1 MTNTPSFIPVPLGLD
16 NYLDDTVLRQMIED
30 VESSGADVV
39 AFHASH
45 GVVIVPVNPPHKGV
59 GGCFACLARRWQIL
73 RVEEERNTLESGGE
87 MLAVD
92 PLSLSEEP
100 FKSIINSVINAMPS
114 AWPCTPKG
122 YTMVYSL
129 KADSNEIS
137 AIPLIADSSC
147 PRCFS
152 VIACPESASEIHLR
166 PRLKKSVDDNR
177 TTKVRDYGIEP
188 DAFANPICGMLG
200 PVVGRGYDSTTTAM
214 ATGYHRVRGGVSE
227 IHEFFWSGHANNF
240 EDSVLLGILEGIER
254 HSGLIPRRYAPAM
267 VASYSSVK
275 DRAIDPR
282 LVTLYPSEFY
292 EHLPHRFTKFTEQLE
307 IPWVWAWSLRD
318 SKPLLV
324 PLIFSYYLNADAS
337 TNFVAECSNGCAT
350 GGSLEEAALFGLM
363 ELIERDAFVT
373 AWFSKAPL
381 PEIDVAA
388 IREDDVRHMINR
400 LAMLGYDVRA
410 FDNRVDFP
418 FPVVSAVAVRR
429 DGGQG
434 ALCYAAG
441 SGFDPIDAF
450 RGALCEIASYVP
462 GFEDRVNANRE
473 LIDAIV
479 QDYRKCTELKHHALL
494 HGASEMRWASDFLLK
509 QEQSV
514 RRLDDLY
521 EDWYQSRPR
530 NRDLAEDL
538 KFVVETLAKKGFD
551 ALVVDQTSPEQESLN
566 LFTVSTIVPG
576 LVPIDFGWTMQ
587 RGPLMPRVRNAPVE
601 AGWFEAPLKYED
613 LNPVPH
619 PFP

>member
-1 MTNTPSFIPVPLGLD
+1 MTTAPSFFPVPLGLD
-16 NYLDDTVLRQMIED
+16 NYLDDTVLGRMIED

-39 AFHASH
+39 AFYVSH
-45 GVVIVPVNPPHKGV
+45 GVVLAPVTPPHEGV

-92 PLSLSEEP
+92 PLFLTEEP
-100 FKSIINSVINAMPS
+100 FKSIIDSTINAMPS
-114 AWPCTPKG
+114 EWPCSPKG
-122 YTMVYSL
+122 YTKVYSF
-129 KADSNEIS
+129 KADSVEFS
-137 AIPLIADSSC
+137 SFPLIADSGC

-152 VIACPESASEIHLR
+152 MNACPENASEIR
-166 PRLKKSVDDNR
+166 PQPRLKESVEDSR

-200 PVVGRGYDSTTTAM
+200 PVAGRGYDSTSTAM
-214 ATGYHRVRGGVSE
+214 VTGYHRVRGDFNE
-227 IHEFFWSGHANNF
+227 LHEFFWSGHANNF
-240 EDSVLLGILEGIER
+240 EDSTLLAILEGLER
-254 HSGLIPRRYAPAM
+254 HSGLIPRRYEPAM

-282 LVTLYPSEFY
+282 AVTLFPSEFY
-292 EHLPHRFTKFTEQLE
+292 KYLPHRFTEFTEHLE

-318 SKPLLV
+318 SRPLLV

-400 LAMLGYDVRA
+400 LAMQGYDVRA
-410 FDNRVDFP
+410 FDNRVDLP

-441 SGFDPIDAF
+441 SGFNPIDAF

-462 GFEDRVNANRE
+462 GFEDRIIANKE
-473 LIDAIV
+473 LIDSIMR
-479 QDYRKCTELKHHALL
+479 DYRKCTELKHHALL
-494 HGASEMRWASDFLLK
+494 HGAPEMRWASDFLLN
-509 QEQSV
+509 QDRPVHS
-514 RRLDDLY
+514 LDELY
-521 EDWYQSRPR
+521 ADWNDSRPR
-530 NRDLAEDL
+530 TLDLAEDL
-538 KFVVETLAKKGFD
+538 KFVVTTLADKGLD
-551 ALVVDQTSPEQESLN
+551 TLIVDQTSPEQETLN
-566 LFTVSTIVPG
+566 LSTVSTIVPG

-587 RGPLMPRVRNAPVE
+587 RGLFMPRVRNAPVE
-601 AGWFEAPLKYED
+601 AGWFDAPLKYED